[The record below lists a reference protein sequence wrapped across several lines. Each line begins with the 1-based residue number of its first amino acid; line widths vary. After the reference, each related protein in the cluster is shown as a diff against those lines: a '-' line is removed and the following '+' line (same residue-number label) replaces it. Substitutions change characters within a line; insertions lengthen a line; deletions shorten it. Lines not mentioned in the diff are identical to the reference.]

1 MSDCD
6 DYNDI
11 DYNPDEYDEI
21 PQNDGIN
28 LEDMYIE
35 AENSNDIDKFL
46 QVIELERE
54 DGKSFTWTFKSL
66 EKICFNN
73 IKQKDLD
80 YFTRNFEKLI
90 NAYSKVDDCYKA
102 ETVRNINFALHDL
115 GDNEFSICVLKFMYK
130 HLIQQEIDREVLNT
144 ALQLAKIL
152 FSNEKDLELGKVKIE
167 KLKKL
172 EIFILLI
179 FFVKNKNKN

>member
-21 PQNDGIN
+21 HQSDGVN

-35 AENSNDIDKFL
+35 AENSNDIEKFM
-46 QVIELERE
+46 QVIEMERD
-54 DGKSFTWTFKSL
+54 DGKSYTWTFKSL
-66 EKICFNN
+66 EKICFFN
-73 IKQKDLD
+73 IKEKDLD
-80 YFTRNFEKLI
+80 AFNRNFEKLI
-90 NAYSKVDDCYKA
+90 NVYSKVDDCYKA

-115 GDNEFSICVLKFMYK
+115 DDNDFSISVLRFMYK

-152 FSNEKDLELGKVKIE
+152 FSNGKDEELGKVISGFFN
-167 KLKKL
+167 L
-172 EIFILLI
+172 FIC
-179 FFVKNKNKN
+179 

>member
-11 DYNPDEYDEI
+11 DYNPDEYDEM

-35 AENSNDIDKFL
+35 AENSNDIEKFR

-54 DGKSFTWTFKSL
+54 EGISYTWTFKSL
-66 EKICFNN
+66 EKICLYN

-80 YFTRNFEKLI
+80 TFTRNFEKLI
-90 NAYSKVDDCYKA
+90 NTYSKVDDCYKA
-102 ETVRNINFALHDL
+102 DTVRTINFALHDL
-115 GDNEFSICVLKFMYK
+115 EDNDFSICVLRFMYQ
-130 HLIQQEIDREVLNT
+130 HLIDQQIDREVLNT
-144 ALQLAKIL
+144 ALQLGKIL
-152 FSNEKDLELGKVKIE
+152 FSNGKDEELGKV
-167 KLKKL
+167 
-172 EIFILLI
+172 IFNRI
-179 FFVKNKNKN
+179 NY

>member
-11 DYNPDEYDEI
+11 DYNPDEYDEVH
-21 PQNDGIN
+21 QNDGIN

-35 AENSNDIDKFL
+35 AENSNDIEKFR

-54 DGKSFTWTFKSL
+54 EGKSYTWTFKSL
-66 EKICFNN
+66 EKICFFN

-80 YFTRNFEKLI
+80 AFTRNFEKLI

-102 ETVRNINFALHDL
+102 ETVRNVNFALHDL
-115 GDNEFSICVLKFMYK
+115 ADNEFSICVLRFMFK
-130 HLIQQEIDREVLNT
+130 HLLEQEIDREVLNT
-144 ALQLAKIL
+144 ALQLARIL
-152 FSNEKDLELGKVKIE
+152 FGSGKDEELGKV
-167 KLKKL
+167 
-172 EIFILLI
+172 IFTSVNLLII
-179 FFVKNKNKN
+179 FFVNFYNSLG

>member
-1 MSDCD
+1 MSDYD

-11 DYNPDEYDEI
+11 EYNPDEYDEI

-35 AENSNDIDKFL
+35 AENSNDIEKFR
-46 QVIELERE
+46 QVIELERDE
-54 DGKSFTWTFKSL
+54 GKSYIWTFKSL
-66 EKICFNN
+66 ENICFFN

-80 YFTRNFEKLI
+80 GFIRNFEKLI
-90 NAYSKVDDCYKA
+90 NAYTKVDDCYKT

-115 GDNEFSICVLKFMYK
+115 GDNEFSICVLRFMYK
-130 HLIQQEIDREVLNT
+130 HLIEQEIDREVLNT

-152 FSNEKDLELGKVKIE
+152 FSTDKEEELGKVK
-167 KLKKL
+167 
-172 EIFILLI
+172 FCILLLFKYKI
-179 FFVKNKNKN
+179 RNL